1 MNDEDEITPQRNDS
15 LINLYELLSSLITSL
30 TPSIT
35 TNILRDGSGEKLNR
49 YIDELKS
56 LTTDKKL
63 EDFKIPIL
71 HRTLNSKSYDYVR
84 GEAYVRQ
91 LTGVV
96 NYLHKV
102 NKVIGYYCL
111 GPPKPQ
117 FNKTGSSHTI
127 NNNLNA
133 EQQTQQSTNV
143 QIEFTQSIVTLTES
157 LTNLEHEYPDE
168 TSKEN
173 KFAKALKKSLSTAKD
188 SLGIVALILQVAGAV
203 GLDPHTALKLLKLG

>member
-1 MNDEDEITPQRNDS
+1 MDDENKVTPQRNDN
-15 LINLYELLSSLITSL
+15 LINLYELLSSLIASF

-49 YIDELKS
+49 YIDELKG
-56 LTTDKKL
+56 LTADNNL
-63 EDFKIPIL
+63 DDFKIAIL
-71 HRTLNSKSYDYVR
+71 HRTLNSKSYDYVS

-96 NYLHKV
+96 NYLYKV
-102 NKVIGYYCL
+102 NKIIGYYCL
-111 GPPKPQ
+111 GPPKSQ
-117 FNKTGSSHTI
+117 FNKTNSSHTI

-157 LTNLEHEYPDE
+157 LTNLEHNYPDE

-188 SLGIVALILQVAGAV
+188 SLGIVALVLQVAGAV
-203 GLDPHTALKLLKLG
+203 GLDPHTALKLLRLG